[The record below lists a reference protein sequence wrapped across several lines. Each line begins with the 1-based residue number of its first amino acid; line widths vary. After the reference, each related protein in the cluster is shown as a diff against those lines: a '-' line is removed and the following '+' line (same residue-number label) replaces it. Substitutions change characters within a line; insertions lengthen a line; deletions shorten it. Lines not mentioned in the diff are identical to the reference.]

1 MEFNIRYSA
10 YNEYKYDEGKAT
22 TDKMRQF
29 TQLIWKDSFEVGM
42 GKAVRVDLGKLIF
55 KYYVVLFINP
65 VGNQPDNMI
74 ANVKEMKEK
83 GEFA

>member
-1 MEFNIRYSA
+1 
-10 YNEYKYDEGKAT
+10 
-22 TDKMRQF
+22 
-29 TQLIWKDSFEVGM
+29 M

>member
-1 MEFNIRYSA
+1 
-10 YNEYKYDEGKAT
+10 
-22 TDKMRQF
+22 
-29 TQLIWKDSFEVGM
+29 M

-65 VGNQPDNMI
+65 VGNKRDNMI

-83 GEFA
+83 GEFAQPTFTCSNSTIETPEKSEKYVQI

>member
-1 MEFNIRYSA
+1 
-10 YNEYKYDEGKAT
+10 
-22 TDKMRQF
+22 MRQF

-42 GKAVRVDLGKLIF
+42 GKVVRVDLSKLIF

-65 VGNQPDNMI
+65 VGNEPDSMI

-83 GEFA
+83 GEFAQITFTYSRSTIEASKKGVKYVQS

>member
-1 MEFNIRYSA
+1 
-10 YNEYKYDEGKAT
+10 
-22 TDKMRQF
+22 MRQF

-65 VGNQPDNMI
+65 AGNVPDNMI

-83 GEFA
+83 GEFSQIMFNCSKSIETKH